1 MGTPSNQLPL
11 IIRFSGIWCFQGK
24 CRVRSACIIDWMLK
38 IIGRNE
44 ISCLDSCVRAR
55 ASRLRASRRVDFCGT
70 RPPALGCLCVVV
82 SWGFVPAELRHAG
95 FWDAGVCVPVA
106 LPPPLC
112 LPQCN
117 IIIFIFQ
124 NGTILIWLLSN
135 VDCRLGDWCFSV
147 GESRNSIK

>member
-1 MGTPSNQLPL
+1 M
-11 IIRFSGIWCFQGK
+11 
-24 CRVRSACIIDWMLK
+24 A
-38 IIGRNE
+38 
-44 ISCLDSCVRAR
+44 
-55 ASRLRASRRVDFCGT
+55 
-70 RPPALGCLCVVV
+70 
-82 SWGFVPAELRHAG
+82 WGFVPAELRHAG

-135 VDCRLGDWCFSV
+135 VDCRLNLALGVALARRLVPVRVCS
-147 GESRNSIK
+147 